1 MLRLSVVVAWPIN
14 GGRSLCVCLLRSAP
28 VSMDV
33 NLTISL
39 MRGQMGAVI
48 EKAVNVAV
56 ETVLGEM
63 IRVVG
68 LKFEEIKRE
77 MTAKE
82 KENENI
88 RRMLE
93 TSRCQMKTMRKYI
106 SVLAAKDANHRLY
119 QGDGDMVLSTG
130 IHCRRVQTSTVSMC
144 AKAPNPFPRPR
155 VTEPAPVAGPS
166 WVRHQM
172 HMPKE
177 TLRNENHIADF
188 HIEEIHGSSV
198 NKVDNSNP
206 HLVDSQGLLSETSDP
221 IWGQTPLASAET
233 GHTDMSDS
241 SVLSAPMMA
250 DPSLSSQTTSTS
262 TVTFGAPSL
271 KIKQEE
277 AEVEIVCVKDE
288 PAEAGSMSRLEYC
301 NPELHHQVGEP
312 ELGLSLDLPASFQ
325 ALQSPGT
332 SADLAIPAFINMDP
346 TTSMSDAS
354 PESFENNKC
363 TADERAIL
371 EWQGEMDWKINH
383 LTALVQCL
391 VGDKHFEPP
400 LQMEDEDED
409 CVLPLM
415 SMEDL
420 DRLEQTL
427 LDKGKMQKL
436 LNRLSVSGGQTMKKT
451 VGRICNKVFASNVAK
466 QLNWCGRGDK
476 RGLRK
481 TNIGVLI
488 IAAAMRNSA
497 LLTPTEA
504 EAEKCIKDYLRL
516 APGRTSS

>member
-1 MLRLSVVVAWPIN
+1 
-14 GGRSLCVCLLRSAP
+14 
-28 VSMDV
+28 MDV

-119 QGDGDMVLSTG
+119 HGDGDMATSTG
-130 IHCRRVQTSTVSMC
+130 MHCRRVPTSTVSVC
-144 AKAPNPFPRPR
+144 AKAPNPCPRPR
-155 VTEPAPVAGPS
+155 VNEPAPVAGPS

-172 HMPKE
+172 HMSKE

-188 HIEEIHGSSV
+188 HIEEIHGPSV
-198 NKVDNSNP
+198 NKVDNSSP
-206 HLVDSQGLLSETSDP
+206 HLVDSQALLSETSDP

-233 GHTDMSDS
+233 GHTDMPDS
-241 SVLSAPMMA
+241 SVLSAPMMV
-250 DPSLSSQTTSTS
+250 DPNMSSQTTSTS

-288 PAEAGSMSRLEYC
+288 PAEAGRMSRLEYS

-332 SADLAIPAFINMDP
+332 SADLGIPAFINMDP
-346 TTSMSDAS
+346 TTYDDSQLCVA
-354 PESFENNKC
+354 
-363 TADERAIL
+363 
-371 EWQGEMDWKINH
+371 G
-383 LTALVQCL
+383 VQ
-391 VGDKHFEPP
+391 K
-400 LQMEDEDED
+400 QMR
-409 CVLPLM
+409 PRRK
-415 SMEDL
+415 DL
-420 DRLEQTL
+420 NLYEEYKRSRTLSLRGRNTNRGLGTNRRRELDQTL
-427 LDKGKMQKL
+427 PQALLADLVRERREKTRLRVARWRAKRKL
-436 LNRLSVSGGQTMKKT
+436 QACLMASQAAQFNGTPVQSSPAQRGGLISSRRRGGLT
-451 VGRICNKVFASNVAK
+451 V
-466 QLNWCGRGDK
+466 QRGGLGLR
-476 RGLRK
+476 RGLSEAG
-481 TNIGVLI
+481 TYNLLLQFGPSPTQSAPTHGINEG
-488 IAAAMRNSA
+488 MMPSA
-497 LLTPTEA
+497 LSQNRPT
-504 EAEKCIKDYLRL
+504 YQ
-516 APGRTSS
+516 